1 METNVYNQ
9 KGEKVSEIKLAD
21 TVFNLPWNSDLV
33 HQVVV
38 AMTANKRTPV
48 AHTKGRGE
56 VSGGAKTL
64 ETEGLGKASTVP
76 SGLRSG
82 WAEASPTAQEKTKT
96 IP

>member
-38 AMTANKRTPV
+38 AMTANKRTTVRTPKEE
-48 AHTKGRGE
+48 ARSAAEAGSLGGRRVWARPDTALSGLP
-56 VSGGAKTL
+56 SGGRRRCPRPK
-64 ETEGLGKASTVP
+64 K
-76 SGLRSG
+76 R
-82 WAEASPTAQEKTKT
+82 
-96 IP
+96 